1 MTDRHQ
7 PGEPAPTGHAVS
19 PAWLQAPWRHRP
31 LLKFLAIWLVASP
44 LGALAVYGL
53 FFPAEHRL
61 DLLAQRGVQTTG
73 VVSRAHPGEDHEIT
87 VRFRVAG
94 TAYDLTDTSR
104 APNRAGA
111 SLRLGDRI
119 AVTYDRQDPDR
130 SCACQPHLVQRKPF
144 GLGFLLWFTAGVVGV
159 VLYVT
164 HRRRSLFE
172 RGGLAQQRLQQLAA
186 GYLGSQ
192 NRPAPAR
199 RPAGRRRSG
208 PAADR

>member
-7 PGEPAPTGHAVS
+7 PGEPAAPGHAVT

-73 VVSRAHPGEDHEIT
+73 VVSRAHPGEDGEIT

-111 SLRLGDRI
+111 SLRIGDRI

-130 SCACQPHLVQRKPF
+130 SCACQPHLVKRKPF
-144 GLGFLLWFTAGVVGV
+144 GIGFLLWFVAGAGGV
-159 VLYVT
+159 AAYVA
-164 HRRRSLFE
+164 HRRRSLID
-172 RGGLAQQRLQQLAA
+172 RGRWWLRRLADLVEDYRSSRA
-186 GYLGSQ
+186 
-192 NRPAPAR
+192 RPAATPR
-199 RPAGRRRSG
+199 NRHLG
-208 PAADR
+208 PPH